1 MTIRVRCDG
10 CSAVMKVKDELA
22 GAKGKCPKCKTSFVI
37 PTAKESTAPKVITQT
52 QEGDDNESEL
62 GTPADEAADAAT
74 QVQAPVLERPID
86 LPLEPTPPVP
96 PMDDEEFDP
105 MGTLASG
112 SNTALPAMAAE
123 PSEPVNKPSV
133 ADLMKEHTEKKE
145 RTTRR
150 KEKAKSAKPSKA
162 AELAQ
167 PDMTSGSAADALN
180 RKYDQKRAESADAEK
195 LMTRDERRQ
204 AEHKA
209 AMIDFAKKGIPAVA
223 GTLLLAYGLIWYAF
237 SAALPPLGYVNGKV
251 TRNGSPMAGVQVT
264 FNPMAEPGTPRLEN
278 ATQSGGFTDADGNY
292 TLLYN
297 KDNEGVLPG
306 NHEVGI
312 IGSSGLTFT
321 LPPEMKT
328 RKVEVGETHTFDF
341 NL

>member
-37 PTAKESTAPKVITQT
+37 PTAKESTGPKVITQT

-133 ADLMKEHTEKKE
+133 AVWQEWNLT
-145 RTTRR
+145 
-150 KEKAKSAKPSKA
+150 
-162 AELAQ
+162 
-167 PDMTSGSAADALN
+167 G
-180 RKYDQKRAESADAEK
+180 
-195 LMTRDERRQ
+195 
-204 AEHKA
+204 
-209 AMIDFAKKGIPAVA
+209 
-223 GTLLLAYGLIWYAF
+223 WY
-237 SAALPPLGYVNGKV
+237 LGYPEVEIS
-251 TRNGSPMAGVQVT
+251 RNVKRTSDCI
-264 FNPMAEPGTPRLEN
+264 L
-278 ATQSGGFTDADGNY
+278 S
-292 TLLYN
+292 LI
-297 KDNEGVLPG
+297 
-306 NHEVGI
+306 HI
-312 IGSSGLTFT
+312 
-321 LPPEMKT
+321 
-328 RKVEVGETHTFDF
+328 
-341 NL
+341 